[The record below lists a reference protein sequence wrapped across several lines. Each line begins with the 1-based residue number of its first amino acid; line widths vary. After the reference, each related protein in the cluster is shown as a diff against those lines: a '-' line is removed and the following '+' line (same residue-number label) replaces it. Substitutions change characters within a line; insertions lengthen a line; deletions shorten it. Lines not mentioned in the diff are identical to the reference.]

1 MTATDDAVRVHVYE
15 RFVAAGRPPA
25 VAETAAALGLDEAE
39 AASAY
44 RRLDEAHVI
53 VLAPGT
59 TDIWMAAPLSAVPTP
74 FSVET
79 ERGSFYGNCIWD
91 GLGTIAMLGRSG
103 RVETSCPDCREPL
116 AFDVRDGELEP
127 VDAVVHYAV
136 PAARWWEDIGFS

>member
-1 MTATDDAVRVHVYE
+1 MTATDDAVRVHLYE
-15 RFVAAGRPPA
+15 RFVEDGRPPG

-59 TDIWMAAPLSAVPTP
+59 TDVWMAAPLSAVPTP
-74 FSVET
+74 FRVET
-79 ERGSFYGNCIWD
+79 ERGAFFGNCIWD
-91 GLGTIAMLGRSG
+91 GLGTVAMLGRSG

-116 AFDVRDGELEP
+116 VFTVRDGELEP
-127 VDAVVHYAV
+127 VEAVVHYAV

>member
-1 MTATDDAVRVHVYE
+1 MTEPDQAVRVHIYE
-15 RFVAAGRPPA
+15 RFVEDGRPPA

-59 TDIWMAAPLSAVPTP
+59 TDIWMAAPLSAAPTP
-74 FSVET
+74 FRVET
-79 ERGSFYGNCIWD
+79 ERGWFYGNCIWD
-91 GLGTIAMLGRSG
+91 GLGTISMLGLSG
-103 RVETSCPDCREPL
+103 RVDTACPDCREPL
-116 AFDVRDGELEP
+116 VFTVRDRELEP

-136 PAARWWEDIGFS
+136 PAARWWDDIGFS